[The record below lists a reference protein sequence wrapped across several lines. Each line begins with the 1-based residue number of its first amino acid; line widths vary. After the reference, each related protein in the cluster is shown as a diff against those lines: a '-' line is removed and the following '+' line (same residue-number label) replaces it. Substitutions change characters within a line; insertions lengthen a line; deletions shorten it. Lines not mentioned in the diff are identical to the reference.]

1 MESRPEMA
9 RVYVHIGLPKTATTT
24 LQSDLFPAMSRGG
37 CTYIGVVQPRT
48 ERSDPLYDQLC
59 AAIFLDQDVE
69 SARHALQQRLASGE
83 SIIFSEEMICSV
95 QSRPWQEKLD
105 TLGAILDGL
114 DYRVLLTVREP
125 VDAMFSHFVQQYRIY
140 APLKQPWY
148 KLAVEHNNFMIYHYE
163 VLLSRLESLF
173 PRQRI
178 KVTKFEEIVKGEIG
192 DVLDFLDVP
201 LGVERQVVIT
211 EHNSKRGSADEVLI
225 DRKLSL
231 GYLRPLYER
240 FGGDSNPLLKAFGA
254 TLRPI
259 LALIRRIPLGSV
271 RIPRPTAQERQR
283 VQDAVLAR
291 GNDCQSRYGIDYR
304 P

>member
-1 MESRPEMA
+1 MA

-37 CTYIGVVQPRT
+37 CTYIGVIQPRT
-48 ERSDPLYDQLC
+48 ERSAPLYDQLC
-59 AAIFLDQDVE
+59 TAIFLDQDVE
-69 SARHALQQRLASGE
+69 SARRALQQRLASGE

-95 QSRPWQEKLD
+95 QNRPWQEKLD
-105 TLGAILDGL
+105 TLAAILDGL
-114 DYRVLLTVREP
+114 DYRILLTVREP
-125 VDAMFSHFVQQYRIY
+125 VAAMFSHFVQQYRIY
-140 APLKQPWY
+140 APLKQPWH

-173 PRQRI
+173 PRERI
-178 KVTKFEEIVKGEIG
+178 KVAKFEEIVTGEIG

-201 LGVERQVVIT
+201 LGAERQVVIT
-211 EHNSKRGSADEVLI
+211 EHNSKRGSANEVLI

-231 GYLRPLYER
+231 GWLRPLYER

-254 TLRPI
+254 ALRPV
-259 LALIRRIPLGSV
+259 LAMIRRIPLGSV
-271 RIPRPTAQERQR
+271 RIPRPTDQERQR
-283 VQDAVLAR
+283 VRDAVLAR